1 MKLRWR
7 WNRRVMHSFRAGFRL
22 LINFPIHTLPPHGA
36 FHLISGKYVISYVSV
51 FGFVVF
57 FLPLFPVVQR
67 P

>member
-36 FHLISGKYVISYVSV
+36 FHLISAALVLSS
-51 FGFVVF
+51 
-57 FLPLFPVVQR
+57 LPILR
-67 P
+67 KL